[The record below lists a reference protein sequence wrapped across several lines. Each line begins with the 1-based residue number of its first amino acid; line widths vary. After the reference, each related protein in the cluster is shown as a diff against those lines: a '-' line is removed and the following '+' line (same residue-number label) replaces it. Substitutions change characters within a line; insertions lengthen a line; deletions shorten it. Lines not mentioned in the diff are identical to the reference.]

1 MERKTGGSGEWC
13 RSKPGVWVCL
23 SVLLL
28 GWDRAHAE
36 MRVKDLGQCYRDLD
50 EKAKRW
56 SNCRTLH
63 KRRTRKKKKSSS
75 H

>member
-1 MERKTGGSGEWC
+1 M
-13 RSKPGVWVCL
+13 CL

-63 KRRTRKKKKSSS
+63 KRRIRKKKKKFQPLNQEDAKNVCLHLDSW
-75 H
+75 